1 MIRSAAALLQMLTL
15 SCIRHLCEDGDEWGL
30 KNKKTHNPPNIQ

>member
-1 MIRSAAALLQMLTL
+1 MLRSAAAFLQVQML
-15 SCIRHLCEDGDEWGL
+15 SCVRHLCEDGYEWSL